1 VRAANQTRRPSV
13 VAAQQPRKGLLT
25 PELPKALPAARLLL
39 WSYAATGVALGA
51 HAAIGTPPPL
61 FVPLVGLGGYLFL
74 GTLGVFWPERGMYG
88 SVLWHGP
95 DEPEVALT
103 FDDGPCPRT
112 TPLVLAELAKTQ
124 TKATFFLVGKK
135 ALAHPELVREIAA
148 AGHDL
153 GLHGFDHDRL
163 FSLRSGKRVAAD
175 IRQTQAAIA
184 AAGVEAPTLF
194 RPPIGFLSHLTVY
207 GARRANVTLVGSSA
221 RAFDGFARASADAVE
236 QRLRRAVVPG
246 ALIAMH
252 DAAEH
257 DDFVPASI
265 GALPGLLREIR
276 ERGLRPVTLSSWLG
290 R

>member
-1 VRAANQTRRPSV
+1 VKAANETRRPSV
-13 VAAQQPRKGLLT
+13 VAAPRPRKGLFAPDLS
-25 PELPKALPAARLLL
+25 KALPAARLLL
-39 WSYAATGVALGA
+39 WSYAATGVAVGVHAALGA
-51 HAAIGTPPPL
+51 PPPL
-61 FVPLVGLGGYLFL
+61 FVSLLGLGGYLCL
-74 GTLGVFWPERGMYG
+74 GTMGVFWPERGMYG

-103 FDDGPCPRT
+103 FDDGPCPKT
-112 TPLVLAELAKTQ
+112 TPIVLAELAKTQ
-124 TKATFFLVGKK
+124 TKASFFLVGKK

-163 FSLRSGKRVAAD
+163 FSLRSGARVAAD
-175 IRQTQAAIA
+175 IRRTQEAIA
-184 AAGVEAPTLF
+184 AAGVTTPTLF
-194 RPPIGFLSHLTVY
+194 RPPVGFLSHLTVY

-221 RAFDGFARASADAVE
+221 RAFDGFARASVEAVKL
-236 QRLRRAVVPG
+236 RLRRALVPG

-276 ERGLRPVTLSSWLG
+276 EQGLRAVTLSSWLG